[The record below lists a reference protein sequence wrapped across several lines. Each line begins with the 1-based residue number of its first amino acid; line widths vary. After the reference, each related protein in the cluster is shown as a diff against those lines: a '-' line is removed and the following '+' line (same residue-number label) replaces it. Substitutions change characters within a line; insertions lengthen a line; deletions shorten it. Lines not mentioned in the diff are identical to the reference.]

1 MRKTPTNTE
10 RIKILESRV
19 DELESVLREVSLV
32 LTMVCRAQDDLNDE
46 VGMITT
52 IIREVAK
59 PQQVVNFK
67 KRDDDLIN

>member
-1 MRKTPTNTE
+1 MRKSPTNTE

-52 IIREVAK
+52 IIRKVAK

>member
-1 MRKTPTNTE
+1 MRKTLTNTE
-10 RIKILESRV
+10 RIKILERRV

-46 VGMITT
+46 VGMITS
-52 IIREVAK
+52 IIKNVAK
-59 PQQVVNFK
+59 PQQVVSFK

>member
-52 IIREVAK
+52 IVRKVAK

>member
-1 MRKTPTNTE
+1 MRKAPTNTA

-52 IIREVAK
+52 IIKKVAK

>member
-10 RIKILESRV
+10 QIKILEMRI
-19 DELESVLREVSLV
+19 DELESVLKEVSLV

-46 VGMITT
+46 IGMITS
-52 IIREVAK
+52 IIKKVAK
-59 PQQVVNFK
+59 PQQVVTLK